1 MFLSTGFTG
10 VVSRVHFYGIIGLN
24 ICIITNFLIKI
35 LAIFLNLMMPFL
47 GNFLFFERKYALY
60 FVSVFMNFFSAYFEA
75 HYLSHAYLSL
85 MSWLFVFVFWSMLIY
100 STNDILRTSTN
111 PSFKFMRFIEAA
123 IPLLAMYYFLSS
135 VG

>member
-1 MFLSTGFTG
+1 
-10 VVSRVHFYGIIGLN
+10 
-24 ICIITNFLIKI
+24 
-35 LAIFLNLMMPFL
+35 
-47 GNFLFFERKYALY
+47 
-60 FVSVFMNFFSAYFEA
+60 
-75 HYLSHAYLSL
+75 
-85 MSWLFVFVFWSMLIY
+85 MLIY